1 MVSLLDMGVRAR
13 EERAA
18 VAKVLVIEKDSVFAA
33 VLEDRLRVAGH
44 AVRVL
49 ADAAKAPAIAL
60 ELQADFLLLDT
71 GADAAADTVQAL
83 RGQDSTRSLPML
95 AMSDRNE
102 GADRVAALKA
112 GADDYLA
119 RPVDL
124 EELLIRTERLLGGRG
139 AEQMLQGDL
148 ATHPLWAV
156 LQYLQQ
162 VRKTGSLR
170 VRSGNTS
177 GTVALH
183 DGEPVN
189 ARWQTLRGREAF
201 LALLCAEEG
210 TFRFDGSKPPSG
222 QPEPLAVNE
231 LLMHSAWLKDELE
244 NRRPY
249 LPATGEPLQTL
260 TDFPPRVGEEL
271 GGLPLQRVLT
281 RIHEQ
286 PGVRLFDLIAEET
299 EAPQTLRLTVAW
311 LVEHGLVSTRDRVP
325 ESAPQNTME
334 LSSAMIFDV
343 AIIGLLDAAKKAGF
357 DIAALPCLVLVEPSV
372 WPGLRRLIEEA
383 PGYRTNEALRK
394 LVEQMELRKA
404 GSATLPVDR
413 GKLSLHVQA
422 LTKAAQP
429 QIAAILPGC
438 AGVLVWVDGP
448 DGAELAQS
456 VVQRL
461 DATGGRASGM
471 LVAGT
476 AAVQKDVERLTG
488 GSRRW
493 RTSQHAPKSLLGL
506 FRLLQPESR

>member
-1 MVSLLDMGVRAR
+1 M
-13 EERAA
+13 
-18 VAKVLVIEKDSVFAA
+18 AKVLVIEKDSVFAA

-49 ADAAKAPAIAL
+49 ADAAKAPAAAH
-60 ELQADFLLLDT
+60 EQQADLVLIDS
-71 GADAAADTVQAL
+71 GADPAAEAVQAL
-83 RGQDSTRSLPML
+83 RSQDATRSLPVL
-95 AMSDRNE
+95 ALSERTD
-102 GADRVAALKA
+102 GADRVAALRA

-119 RPVDL
+119 RPCDL
-124 EELLIRTERLLGGRG
+124 EELVIRAERLLGGRG

-177 GTVALH
+177 GTVALR
-183 DGEPVN
+183 DGEPFN
-189 ARWQTLRGREAF
+189 ARWQALRGREAF
-201 LALLCAEEG
+201 LALLSAEEG
-210 TFRFDGSKPPSG
+210 TFRFDGSTPPVG

-244 NRRPY
+244 NRRPF

-260 TDFPPRVGEEL
+260 TDFPPRVGEEF
-271 GGLPLQRVLT
+271 GDLPLQRVLT
-281 RIHEQ
+281 RIHGQ
-286 PGVRLFDLIAEET
+286 PGLRLFDLIAEET
-299 EAPQTLRLTVAW
+299 EAPLTIRLTVSW
-311 LVEHGLVSTRDRVP
+311 LIEHGLVSTRDRAP
-325 ESAPQNTME
+325 EAAPQNTLE
-334 LSSAMIFDV
+334 ISSAMVFDV
-343 AIIGLLDAAKKAGF
+343 AVIALLDAAKKAGF
-357 DIAALPCLVLVEPSV
+357 DIAALPCLVLVEPTA
-372 WPGLRRLIEEA
+372 WPALRKLLQEA
-383 PGYRTNEALRK
+383 PGYRTNEALQK

-422 LTKAAQP
+422 LTRAAQP
-429 QIAAILPGC
+429 QVAAILPGC
-438 AGVLVWVDGP
+438 AGVLVWIDGAE
-448 DGAELAQS
+448 GAELAQT

-476 AAVQKDVERLTG
+476 AAVQKDAERLTG

-493 RTSQHAPKSLLGL
+493 RTSPHSPKSLLGL
-506 FRLLQPESR
+506 FRLLQPETR

>member
-1 MVSLLDMGVRAR
+1 M
-13 EERAA
+13 
-18 VAKVLVIEKDSVFAA
+18 AKVLVIEKESVFAA
-33 VLEDRLRVAGH
+33 VMEDRLRVAGH

-49 ADAAKAPAIAL
+49 TDAAKAPAVAL
-60 ELQADFLLLDT
+60 EMQADLVVLDT
-71 GADAAADTVQAL
+71 GADPAADAVQAL
-83 RGQDSTRSLPML
+83 RGQDATRSLPVL
-95 AMSDRNE
+95 ALSDRNE
-102 GADRVAALKA
+102 GPDRVAALKA

-177 GTVALH
+177 GTVALR
-183 DGEPVN
+183 DGEPAS
-189 ARWQTLRGREAF
+189 ARWQTMRGREAF

-210 TFRFDGSKPPSG
+210 TFRFDGAAPPTG

-244 NRRPY
+244 NRRPF

-260 TDFPPRVGEEL
+260 TDFPPRVGEEF
-271 GGLPLQRVLT
+271 GDLPLQKVLT
-281 RIHEQ
+281 RVHNQ
-286 PGVRLFDLIAEET
+286 PGIRLFDLIAEET
-299 EAPQTLRLTVAW
+299 EAPLTTRLTVAW
-311 LVEHGLVSTRDRVP
+311 LVEHGLIGTRDRAP

-334 LSSAMIFDV
+334 LSSAMVFDV
-343 AIIGLLDAAKKAGF
+343 AITGVLEAAKKAGF
-357 DIAALPCLVLVEPSV
+357 DTAGLPCLVLVEPSA
-372 WPGLRRLIEEA
+372 WPALRRLIQEA
-383 PGYRTNEALRK
+383 PGFRTNEALNK

-438 AGVLVWVDGP
+438 AGVLVWIEGAE
-448 DGAELAQS
+448 GAELAQT

-476 AAVQKDVERLTG
+476 AAVQKEAERLSG

-493 RTSQHAPKSLLGL
+493 RTSPHAPKSLLGL
-506 FRLLQPESR
+506 FRLLQPETR

>member
-1 MVSLLDMGVRAR
+1 
-13 EERAA
+13 

-49 ADAAKAPAIAL
+49 ADAAKAPAVAL
-60 ELQADFLLLDT
+60 ELQADLVLLDT
-71 GADAAADTVQAL
+71 GAEPAADAVQAL
-83 RGQDSTRSLPML
+83 RGQDATRSLPVL
-95 AMSDRNE
+95 ALSDRNE
-102 GADRVAALKA
+102 GPDRVAALKA

-124 EELLIRTERLLGGRG
+124 EELLIRAERLLGGRG

-162 VRKTGSLR
+162 VRKTGCLR

-177 GTVALH
+177 GTVALR
-183 DGEPVN
+183 DGEPFN
-189 ARWQTLRGREAF
+189 ARWQALRAREAF

-210 TFRFDGSKPPSG
+210 TFRFDGSTPPTG
-222 QPEPLAVNE
+222 EPEPLAVNE

-244 NRRPY
+244 NRRPF

-260 TDFPPRVGEEL
+260 TDFQPRVGEDF
-271 GGLPLQRVLT
+271 GDLPLQRVLS
-281 RIHEQ
+281 RIHNQ
-286 PGVRLFDLIAEET
+286 PGIRLFDLIAEET
-299 EAPQTLRLTVAW
+299 EAPMTTRLTVAW
-311 LVEHGLVSTRDRVP
+311 LVEHGLVSTRDRAP

-334 LSSAMIFDV
+334 ISSAMVFDV
-343 AIIGLLDAAKKAGF
+343 AVIALLDAAKKAGF
-357 DIAALPCLVLVEPSV
+357 DTAALPCLILVEPPA
-372 WPGLRRLIEEA
+372 WPALRKLLQEA
-383 PGYRTNEALRK
+383 PGFRTNEALQK
-394 LVEQMELRKA
+394 LVEQMELRRA

-413 GKLSLHVQA
+413 GRLSLHVQA

-438 AGVLVWVDGP
+438 AGVLVWIDGAE
-448 DGAELAQS
+448 GAELAQT

-476 AAVQKDVERLTG
+476 AAVQKEAERLTG

-493 RTSQHAPKSLLGL
+493 RTSPHAPKSLLGL
-506 FRLLQPESR
+506 FRLLQPETR

>member
-1 MVSLLDMGVRAR
+1 M
-13 EERAA
+13 
-18 VAKVLVIEKDSVFAA
+18 AKVLVIEKDSVFAA

-49 ADAAKAPAIAL
+49 SDAAKAPAVAL
-60 ELQADFLLLDT
+60 ESQADLVLLDA
-71 GADAAADTVQAL
+71 GSEPAAEAVQAL
-83 RGQDSTRSLPML
+83 RGQEGTRSLPVL
-95 AMSDRNE
+95 ALSDRNE
-102 GADRVAALKA
+102 GPDRVAALKA

-177 GTVALH
+177 GTVALR
-183 DGEPVN
+183 DGEPVS
-189 ARWQTLRGREAF
+189 ARWQTMRGREAF

-210 TFRFDGSKPPSG
+210 SFRFDGAAPPTG
-222 QPEPLAVNE
+222 APEPLAVNE
-231 LLMHSAWLKDELE
+231 LLMYSAWLKDELE
-244 NRRPY
+244 NRRPF

-260 TDFPPRVGEEL
+260 TDFPPRVGEEF
-271 GGLPLQRVLT
+271 GGLPLQRILT
-281 RIHEQ
+281 RVHEQ
-286 PGVRLFDLIAEET
+286 PGIRLFDLIAEET
-299 EAPQTLRLTVAW
+299 QAPLTIRLTVAW
-311 LVEHGLVSTRDRVP
+311 LVEHGLVATRDRAP
-325 ESAPQNTME
+325 EAAPQNTME
-334 LSSAMIFDV
+334 LSSAMVFDV
-343 AIIGLLDAAKKAGF
+343 AIIGLLDAARKAGF
-357 DIAALPCLVLVEPSV
+357 DTAALPCLFLVEPSA
-372 WPGLRRLIEEA
+372 WPALRKLIQEA
-383 PGYRTNEALRK
+383 PGFRTNEALNR

-404 GSATLPVDR
+404 GSATLTVDR

-422 LTKAAQP
+422 LTKAAQT

-438 AGVLVWVDGP
+438 AGVLVWIDGP
-448 DGAELAQS
+448 EGVELAQT

-476 AAVQKDVERLTG
+476 AAVQKEAERLSG

-493 RTSQHAPKSLLGL
+493 RTSPHAPKSLLGL
-506 FRLLQPESR
+506 FRLLQPETR

>member
-1 MVSLLDMGVRAR
+1 M
-13 EERAA
+13 
-18 VAKVLVIEKDSVFAA
+18 AKVLVIEKESVFAA
-33 VLEDRLRVAGH
+33 VMEDRLRVAGH
-44 AVRVL
+44 AVHVL
-49 ADAAKAPAIAL
+49 TDAAKAPAVAL
-60 ELQADFLLLDT
+60 EVQADLVVLDT
-71 GADAAADTVQAL
+71 GADPAADAVQAL
-83 RGQDSTRSLPML
+83 RGQDATRSLPVL
-95 AMSDRNE
+95 ALSDRNE
-102 GADRVAALKA
+102 GPDRVAALKA

-177 GTVALH
+177 GTVALR

-189 ARWQTLRGREAF
+189 ARWQTMRGREAF

-210 TFRFDGSKPPSG
+210 TFRFDGSAPPTG
-222 QPEPLAVNE
+222 GPEPLAVNE

-244 NRRPY
+244 NRRPF

-260 TDFPPRVGEEL
+260 TDFPPRVGEEF
-271 GGLPLQRVLT
+271 GDLPLQKVLT
-281 RIHEQ
+281 RVHNQ
-286 PGVRLFDLIAEET
+286 PGIRLFDLIAEET
-299 EAPQTLRLTVAW
+299 EAPLTTRLTVAW
-311 LVEHGLVSTRDRVP
+311 LVEHGLISTRDRAP
-325 ESAPQNTME
+325 EAAPQNTME
-334 LSSAMIFDV
+334 LSSAMVFDV
-343 AIIGLLDAAKKAGF
+343 AITGVLEAAKKAGF
-357 DIAALPCLVLVEPSV
+357 DIAGLPCLVLVEPSA
-372 WPGLRRLIEEA
+372 WPALRRLIQEA
-383 PGYRTNEALRK
+383 PGFRTNEALNR

-404 GSATLPVDR
+404 GSATLPVER

-438 AGVLVWVDGP
+438 AGVLVWIEGAE
-448 DGAELAQS
+448 GAELAQT

-476 AAVQKDVERLTG
+476 AAVQKEAERLSG

-493 RTSQHAPKSLLGL
+493 RTSPHAPKSLLGL
-506 FRLLQPESR
+506 FRLLQPETR

>member
-1 MVSLLDMGVRAR
+1 
-13 EERAA
+13 

-33 VLEDRLRVAGH
+33 VMEDRLRVAGH
-44 AVRVL
+44 AVRVV
-49 ADAAKAPAIAL
+49 ADAAKAPAVAL
-60 ELQADFLLLDT
+60 EVQADLVVLDT
-71 GADAAADTVQAL
+71 GAEPAADAVQAL
-83 RGQDSTRSLPML
+83 RNQEATRSLPVL
-95 AMSDRNE
+95 ALSDRNE
-102 GADRVAALKA
+102 GSDRVAALKA

-177 GTVALH
+177 GTVALR
-183 DGEPVN
+183 DGEPIN
-189 ARWQTLRGREAF
+189 ARWQTMHGREAF

-210 TFRFDGSKPPSG
+210 TFRFDGAAPPTG
-222 QPEPLAVNE
+222 APEPLAVNE

-244 NRRPY
+244 NRRPF

-260 TDFPPRVGEEL
+260 TDFPPRVGEDF
-271 GGLPLQRVLT
+271 GDLPLQRVLT

-286 PGVRLFDLIAEET
+286 PGLRLFDLIAEET
-299 EAPQTLRLTVAW
+299 EAPLTTRLTVAW
-311 LVEHGLVSTRDRVP
+311 LVEHGLVATRDRAP
-325 ESAPQNTME
+325 EAAPQNTME
-334 LSSAMIFDV
+334 LSSAMVFDV
-343 AIIGLLDAAKKAGF
+343 AIIGLLEAARKAGF
-357 DIAALPCLVLVEPSV
+357 DTAALPCLVLVEPPA
-372 WPGLRRLIEEA
+372 WPALRKLIQEA
-383 PGYRTNEALRK
+383 PGFRTNEALNR

-404 GSATLPVDR
+404 GSATLTVDR

-422 LTKAAQP
+422 LNKAAQP

-438 AGVLVWVDGP
+438 AGVLVWIDGAE
-448 DGAELAQS
+448 GAELAQT

-476 AAVQKDVERLTG
+476 AAVQKEAERLSG

-493 RTSQHAPKSLLGL
+493 RTSPHAPKSLLGL
-506 FRLLQPESR
+506 FRLLQPETR

>member
-1 MVSLLDMGVRAR
+1 M
-13 EERAA
+13 
-18 VAKVLVIEKDSVFAA
+18 AKVLVIEKDSVFAA

-49 ADAAKAPAIAL
+49 ADAAKAPAVAL
-60 ELQADFLLLDT
+60 ELQADLVVLDT
-71 GADAAADTVQAL
+71 GADPAADAVQAL
-83 RGQDSTRSLPML
+83 RGQDATRSLPVL
-95 AMSDRNE
+95 ALSDRNE
-102 GADRVAALKA
+102 GPDRVAALKA

-124 EELLIRTERLLGGRG
+124 EELLIRAERLLGGRG

-162 VRKTGSLR
+162 VRKTGCLR

-177 GTVALH
+177 GMVALR
-183 DGEPVN
+183 DGEPYN
-189 ARWQTLRGREAF
+189 ARWQALRAREAF

-210 TFRFDGSKPPSG
+210 TFRFDGS
-222 QPEPLAVNE
+222 
-231 LLMHSAWLKDELE
+231 
-244 NRRPY
+244 
-249 LPATGEPLQTL
+249 TPLQTL
-260 TDFPPRVGEEL
+260 TDFQPRVGEDF
-271 GGLPLQRVLT
+271 GDLPLQRVLS
-281 RIHEQ
+281 RIHNQ
-286 PGVRLFDLIAEET
+286 PGIRLFDLIAEET
-299 EAPQTLRLTVAW
+299 EAPMTTRLTVAW
-311 LVEHGLVSTRDRVP
+311 LVEHGLVSTRDRAP

-334 LSSAMIFDV
+334 ISSAMVFDV
-343 AIIGLLDAAKKAGF
+343 AVIALLDAAKKAGF
-357 DIAALPCLVLVEPSV
+357 DTAALPCLILVEPPA
-372 WPGLRRLIEEA
+372 WPALRKLLQEA
-383 PGYRTNEALRK
+383 PGFRTNEALQK
-394 LVEQMELRKA
+394 LVEQMELRRA

-413 GKLSLHVQA
+413 GRLSLHVQA

-438 AGVLVWVDGP
+438 AGVLVWIDGAE
-448 DGAELAQS
+448 GAELAQT

-476 AAVQKDVERLTG
+476 AAVQKEAERLTG

-493 RTSQHAPKSLLGL
+493 RTSPHAP
-506 FRLLQPESR
+506 R

>member
-1 MVSLLDMGVRAR
+1 
-13 EERAA
+13 

-49 ADAAKAPAIAL
+49 ADAAEAPAAAH
-60 ELQADFLLLDT
+60 EQQADLVVIDT
-71 GADAAADTVQAL
+71 GAEPATDAVQAL
-83 RGQDSTRSLPML
+83 RDQEATRSLPVL
-95 AMSDRNE
+95 ALSDRME
-102 GADRVAALKA
+102 GADRVAALRA
-112 GADDYLA
+112 GADDYLG
-119 RPVDL
+119 RPFDL
-124 EELLIRTERLLGGRG
+124 EELLIRAERLLGGRG

-148 ATHPLWAV
+148 VTHPLWAV

-177 GTVALH
+177 GIVALR
-183 DGEPVN
+183 DGEPIN
-189 ARWQTLRGREAF
+189 SRWQALRGREAF

-210 TFRFDGSKPPSG
+210 SFRFDGATPPTG
-222 QPEPLAVNE
+222 QPEPLAFNE

-244 NRRPY
+244 NRRQF

-260 TDFPPRVGEEL
+260 TDFPPMVREEF
-271 GGLPLQRVLT
+271 GDLPLQRILT
-281 RIHEQ
+281 RIHKQ

-299 EAPQTLRLTVAW
+299 EAPLTTRLTVAW
-311 LVEHGLVSTRDRVP
+311 LVEQGLVSTRDRIP

-334 LSSAMIFDV
+334 ISSAMVFDV
-343 AIIGLLDAAKKAGF
+343 AVITLLDAAKKAGF
-357 DIAALPCLVLVEPSV
+357 DTAALPCLVLVEPTA
-372 WPGLRRLIEEA
+372 WPALRKLIEEA
-383 PGYRTNEALRK
+383 PGFRTNEALRK

-413 GKLSLHVQA
+413 GRLSLHVQA

-429 QIAAILPGC
+429 QIGAILPGC
-438 AGVLVWVDGP
+438 AGVLVWIEGAE
-448 DGAELAQS
+448 GAELAQT

-476 AAVQKDVERLTG
+476 AAVQKEAERLTA

-493 RTSQHAPKSLLGL
+493 RTSPHAPKSLLGL
-506 FRLLQPESR
+506 FRLLQPETR